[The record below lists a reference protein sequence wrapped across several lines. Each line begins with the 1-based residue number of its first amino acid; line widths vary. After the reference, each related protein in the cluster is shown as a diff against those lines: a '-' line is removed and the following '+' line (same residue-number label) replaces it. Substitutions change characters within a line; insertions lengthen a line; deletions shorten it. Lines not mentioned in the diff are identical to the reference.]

1 MKVNEVAKIAGVSV
15 RTLHHYDKIGLLS
28 PTKTQLGYRD
38 YSSEDLDILQQILF
52 FRELD
57 FSLKDIK
64 EIIKNPSFDKNEAL
78 KNHKKMLLQRRSK
91 IDNMLKN
98 IDMTIKHNKGEIEM
112 SEKDKFKGFD
122 FKEGNKYEEEA
133 KKRWGNESVE
143 ENKEKIKGKE
153 DEIGNEM
160 NNIYFSLASIRH
172 LSPESDEA
180 QSEIKKWYDFLNKFG
195 SYSLDAFEGLGQMY
209 VDDERFKNNIDK
221 FGDGLAVFM
230 KDAMKV
236 YSQKNK

>member
-1 MKVNEVAKIAGVSV
+1 
-15 RTLHHYDKIGLLS
+15 
-28 PTKTQLGYRD
+28 
-38 YSSEDLDILQQILF
+38 
-52 FRELD
+52 
-57 FSLKDIK
+57 
-64 EIIKNPSFDKNEAL
+64 
-78 KNHKKMLLQRRSK
+78 
-91 IDNMLKN
+91 
-98 IDMTIKHNKGEIEM
+98 M

-122 FKEGNKYEEEA
+122 FNEGNIYEDEV
-133 KKRWGNESVE
+133 KKRWGSKAVE
-143 ENKEKIKGKE
+143 ENKEKIKGRE
-153 DEIGNEM
+153 NEIGEEM

-236 YSQKNK
+236 YAQKNK

>member
-28 PTKTQLGYRD
+28 PTKTESGYRY
-38 YSSEDLDILQQILF
+38 YSSSDLDVLQQILF

-57 FSLKDIK
+57 FSLNDIK
-64 EIIKNPSFDKNEAL
+64 KIIKNPSFDKNEAL
-78 KNHKKMLLQRRSK
+78 ENHKKMLLQRRSK
-91 IDNMLKN
+91 IDIMLEN
-98 IDMTIKHNKGEIEM
+98 IDMTIKHNKGEIKM
-112 SEKDKFKGFD
+112 NEKDKFKGFD
-122 FKEGNKYEEEA
+122 FNEGNIYEDEA
-133 KKRWGNESVE
+133 KKCWGSKAVE
-143 ENKEKIKGKE
+143 ENKEKIKGRE
-153 DEIGNEM
+153 NEIGEEM